1 MNSMNVPSK
10 RSTFERKLDKLIL
23 ALFSTLF
30 TMCVIGAI
38 GRLSFFR
45 SIFLVCCI
53 FSDSCPLPTSGAFK
67 FKCPNF
73 LHNFFAIKWC
83 FRCCF

>member
-38 GRLSFFR
+38 GRLSLFR
-45 SIFLVCCI
+45 SIFWFVSFC
-53 FSDSCPLPTSGAFK
+53 SNSCPLPTSGALR

-73 LHNFFAIKWC
+73 LCHQVVL
-83 FRCCF
+83 

>member
-38 GRLSFFR
+38 GRLSLFH
-45 SIFLVCCI
+45 SIFQLVIWMHVLCH
-53 FSDSCPLPTSGAFK
+53 SSGALGIALPLFET
-67 FKCPNF
+67 
-73 LHNFFAIKWC
+73 I
-83 FRCCF
+83 

>member
-10 RSTFERKLDKLIL
+10 RSTFEKKLDKLIL

-45 SIFLVCCI
+45 SIFWSVHNLSINWCFEVLVL
-53 FSDSCPLPTSGAFK
+53 STL
-67 FKCPNF
+67 NF
-73 LHNFFAIKWC
+73 LPSLCHHGVL
-83 FRCCF
+83 